1 MVWQTGADSM
11 QHCAKFRYTS
21 SAHGKGN
28 DRHTGQKEIKTYR
41 YKGHSMSDAQHYRT
55 KDEVEEYKK
64 IDPITHVLDIIKNK
78 KYASTKEI
86 DNIQIKVK
94 DLVQECVEFA
104 ESSSFPKPEDLYQD
118 VYEGSYN
125 FIMD

>member
-1 MVWQTGADSM
+1 
-11 QHCAKFRYTS
+11 
-21 SAHGKGN
+21 
-28 DRHTGQKEIKTYR
+28 
-41 YKGHSMSDAQHYRT
+41 
-55 KDEVEEYKK
+55 
-64 IDPITHVLDIIKNK
+64 
-78 KYASTKEI
+78 KEI